1 MHVPPIE
8 FDPFSGR
15 PCTEWVQVAEQGTV
29 TSWAWQSEPQP
40 DQPLARPFA
49 WALIRFDGA
58 DVEMFH
64 AVDAVSPD
72 AITTGSRVT
81 VRWADERVG
90 GILDIACFDL
100 ACFDLACHDL
110 VAAPMTEV
118 VR

>member
-1 MHVPPIE
+1 M
-8 FDPFSGR
+8 
-15 PCTEWVQVAEQGTV
+15 
-29 TSWAWQSEPQP
+29 
-40 DQPLARPFA
+40 
-49 WALIRFDGA
+49 
-58 DVEMFH
+58 
-64 AVDAVSPD
+64 AVSPD